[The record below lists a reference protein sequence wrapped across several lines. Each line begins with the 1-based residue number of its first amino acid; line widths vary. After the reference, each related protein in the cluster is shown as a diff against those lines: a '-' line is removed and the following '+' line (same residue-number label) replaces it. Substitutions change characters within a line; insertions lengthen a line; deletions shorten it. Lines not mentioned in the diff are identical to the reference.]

1 MDILDLYKH
10 YTDPIPDDLLTAIR
24 EKRCVALVGSGVTSR
39 CLSKSRSP
47 LPGWEKLLRELVEWA
62 HKEDIV
68 AASDIHDL
76 IELIESSKF
85 LIVAQELREQIGD
98 GALSRFIAET
108 FDPDAIVPSPVHELL
123 SVVPFRGFITTNYD
137 NLLERAYMNVWKR
150 QLERLL
156 PDSSIPL
163 ERVLDQAPFFLKLHG
178 DLETPSSIVLA
189 YRDYLRLVADREFQ
203 GLLDGIFSQFS
214 LLMVGYGLTDLD
226 IIQSLD
232 RLTHAGSS
240 RRHYLLSRRGTR
252 NTVERRRLLGDR
264 NIQTIEY
271 VDYFGYHNHVDTF
284 LAALMAALDLGEEL
298 KRVRPD
304 LRRRIKV
311 HYPARCAIDGE
322 FVWNYVFREGAIT
335 WGRDAQ
341 TKQLESLKSALDR
354 GLEAID
360 YVAFVTDGEGFSDS
374 VFRPLVERT
383 VEISTSVGVQV
394 VFMIVGTTQ
403 RPDQFLPAAAGNPV
417 FYLRDKFGEID
428 LEPFRQYVAQ
438 DMKAGFRQP

>member
-1 MDILDLYKH
+1 
-10 YTDPIPDDLLTAIR
+10 
-24 EKRCVALVGSGVTSR
+24 
-39 CLSKSRSP
+39 
-47 LPGWEKLLRELVEWA
+47 
-62 HKEDIV
+62 
-68 AASDIHDL
+68 
-76 IELIESSKF
+76 
-85 LIVAQELREQIGD
+85 
-98 GALSRFIAET
+98 
-108 FDPDAIVPSPVHELL
+108 
-123 SVVPFRGFITTNYD
+123 
-137 NLLERAYMNVWKR
+137 
-150 QLERLL
+150 
-156 PDSSIPL
+156 
-163 ERVLDQAPFFLKLHG
+163 
-178 DLETPSSIVLA
+178 
-189 YRDYLRLVADREFQ
+189 
-203 GLLDGIFSQFS
+203 
-214 LLMVGYGLTDLD
+214 
-226 IIQSLD
+226 
-232 RLTHAGSS
+232 
-240 RRHYLLSRRGTR
+240 
-252 NTVERRRLLGDR
+252 
-264 NIQTIEY
+264 
-271 VDYFGYHNHVDTF
+271 
-284 LAALMAALDLGEEL
+284 MAALDLGEEL